1 MIRDRYSADV
11 LAQASLDVANNPEL
25 GNPDLAR
32 RTEEEI
38 GQGGDAFY
46 FVFRA
51 LKTGRPIMQRA
62 EEIRVA
68 EFNGENRSL
77 DGDGAGSYR

>member
-1 MIRDRYSADV
+1 MQTRYSPDV

-38 GQGGDAFY
+38 EEGGDAFY
-46 FVFRA
+46 LVFRA
-51 LKTGRPIMQRA
+51 LQTGRPIMQRA
-62 EEIRVA
+62 EAIRLAGLDAGNQAPDNDVA
-68 EFNGENRSL
+68 GNTR
-77 DGDGAGSYR
+77 